1 MGTSTLHAGP
11 GLKDWARMWKMGSAE
26 KARVVKMM
34 LLGKTPLGRVSD
46 EQFPFQADAAR
57 RTQWAPRWLRLMVDV
72 FHP

>member
-1 MGTSTLHAGP
+1 
-11 GLKDWARMWKMGSAE
+11 MWKMGSAE